1 MKHTRIWIFVA
12 FLAASFAG
20 AQTIPAQLPGILAPP
35 LQSSKVVTY
44 QLQEYLLKRIPQ
56 LPAPTT
62 AQQWTRKAEQIRQH
76 LLKDVVYYG
85 WPREWIEAPP
95 KFEDMGTVPSGKGY
109 RVRKLRYEIVPGFY
123 STALLYEP
131 EKINGRV
138 PAVLDVMG
146 HYLPE
151 GKSMEFEQK
160 LCINQALRGMI
171 ALNLEWVDTGELNSE
186 GNYHMLGPDLDLV
199 GANEVGLFYL
209 AMRRGLDYLSENA
222 NVDPNRIGMTGLSGG
237 GWQTIV
243 LSSLDPRVKVA
254 IPVAGYSSIAEKIGR
269 QNFDPNEPG
278 DPEQQP
284 TDFLADQDYP
294 TLTAMRAPQPTL
306 LIHNA
311 EDDCCFRAPLVKP
324 YIFDPIKPFFKLY
337 GKADV
342 FQFYEST
349 DIAGHNYGLRNREQ
363 AYRFLTES
371 FNLPV
376 VQQEIPVGNDVKS
389 YSELAVGIPKDN
401 LTILSLAKQMEGT
414 VRRSPVPTSAAD
426 RKTWDESE
434 RSRLK
439 SVVRYKPV
447 QMEHPWLVDNTYRN
461 EVESVSYR
469 FQFSNGLSATGVWI
483 KSVSTP
489 DNAPLTIILNDKGKE
504 AVSGEMG
511 DRLPEVADRLSR
523 GEQVLVVDL
532 MFTGDAAPDL
542 PGWYFAMMLRA
553 SGHRPL
559 GMEAAQLIAVARWAQ
574 ENWKA
579 PQIRLESTGMRSQVE
594 SLVAAAID
602 PGLFSDVVIYEGMH
616 SLNYLLEKPV
626 DYSEAPELFCLDFF
640 KYFDLDRL
648 AALAGPTTV
657 TQKDYLKLP
666 EKQ

>member
-1 MKHTRIWIFVA
+1 LVCAAISEEKETMKHTRIWIFVT
-12 FLAASFAG
+12 FLTASFAG
-20 AQTIPAQLPGILAPP
+20 AQTIPAQLPGILASP
-35 LQSSKVVTY
+35 LQSRKVVTY
-44 QLQEYLLKRIPQ
+44 QLQEYLLKRVPQ
-56 LPAPTT
+56 LPDPTT
-62 AQQWTRKAEQIRQH
+62 AQQWTTKANQIRQH
-76 LLKDVVYYG
+76 LLENVVYYG
-85 WPREWIEAPP
+85 WPKEWIEAPP
-95 KFEDMGTVPSGKGY
+95 KFEDLGTIPSGKGY

-131 EKINGRV
+131 ENMKGRV

-171 ALNLEWVDTGELNSE
+171 ALNLEWLDTGELHTQ
-186 GNYHMLGPDLDLV
+186 GNYHMFGPDLDLV

-254 IPVAGYSSIAEKIGR
+254 IPVAGYSSLAEKIGR

-284 TDFLADQDYP
+284 TDFLVGQDYP

-324 YIFDPIKPFFKLY
+324 YTFDPIKPFFKLY

-349 DIAGHNYGLRNREQ
+349 DIAGHNYGLHNREQ

-376 VQQEIPVGNDVKS
+376 VRQEISVGDDVKS
-389 YSELAVGIPKDN
+389 YSELAAGIPKDN
-401 LTILSLAKQMEGT
+401 LTILSLAKQMESKIQ
-414 VRRSPVPTSAAD
+414 RSPVPTDGAG
-426 RKTWDESE
+426 RKAWDKSE
-434 RSRLK
+434 RSRLE

-447 QMEHPWLVDNTYRN
+447 QMEHPWLVDNTYR
-461 EVESVSYR
+461 
-469 FQFSNGLSATGVWI
+469 I
-483 KSVSTP
+483 MP
-489 DNAPLTIILNDKGKE
+489 P
-504 AVSGEMG
+504 
-511 DRLPEVADRLSR
+511 
-523 GEQVLVVDL
+523 
-532 MFTGDAAPDL
+532 
-542 PGWYFAMMLRA
+542 
-553 SGHRPL
+553 
-559 GMEAAQLIAVARWAQ
+559 
-574 ENWKA
+574 
-579 PQIRLESTGMRSQVE
+579 
-594 SLVAAAID
+594 
-602 PGLFSDVVIYEGMH
+602 
-616 SLNYLLEKPV
+616 
-626 DYSEAPELFCLDFF
+626 
-640 KYFDLDRL
+640 
-648 AALAGPTTV
+648 
-657 TQKDYLKLP
+657 
-666 EKQ
+666 